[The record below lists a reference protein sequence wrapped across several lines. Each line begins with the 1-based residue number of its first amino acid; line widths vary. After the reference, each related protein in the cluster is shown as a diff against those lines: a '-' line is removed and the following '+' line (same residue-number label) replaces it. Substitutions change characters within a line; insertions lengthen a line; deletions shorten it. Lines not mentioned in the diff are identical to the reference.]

1 MPTRRSPAYRA
12 SAAAAQQ
19 GVDAWL
25 QEIDLDD
32 LVHLWGLAND
42 DPRIPRTDERP
53 RRTRRRRPASPVRRA
68 PYRRSR

>member
-1 MPTRRSPAYRA
+1 MPTRRSPAYR
-12 SAAAAQQ
+12 AAAAQQ

-42 DPRIPRTDERP
+42 DPRIPRTDEHS